1 MVHVWKSTWD
11 TPKILELHLDAIGG
25 RMEACWLYTE
35 AHEHSR
41 LLVSNS
47 NNYCSASM
55 NDSGELLPAPMIEEP
70 LDQGPDDRFDE
81 SLIDFSA
88 VKLSY
93 SDTNGHLGQWNISN
107 EVEDTFE
114 HKHPMKLPA

>member
-1 MVHVWKSTWD
+1 
-11 TPKILELHLDAIGG
+11 
-25 RMEACWLYTE
+25 MEACWLYTE

-55 NDSGELLPAPMIEEP
+55 NDAGELLAIPMMEEP
-70 LDQGPDDRFDE
+70 VDGGPDDRFDE

-93 SDTNGHLGQWNISN
+93 SDTNGHLGQWHIAN
-107 EVEDTFE
+107 EVEDTFQ
-114 HKHPMKLPA
+114 HKHPIKLPV

>member
-1 MVHVWKSTWD
+1 
-11 TPKILELHLDAIGG
+11 
-25 RMEACWLYTE
+25 MEACWLYTE

-47 NNYCSASM
+47 TNYCLASM
-55 NDSGELLPAPMIEEP
+55 NNLGELLPFSTVEEP
-70 LDQGPDDRFDE
+70 VDQEPDDRFDE

-93 SDTNGHLGQWNISN
+93 SDTNGHLGQWNIAN
-107 EVEDTFE
+107 EVEDTFQ
-114 HKHPMKLPA
+114 HKHPMKLPV